1 MAIHGSLDPERE
13 AHEVFAQ
20 ANGLAEYIFQGG
32 VHHILTGGRLLKV
45 CPNEMLSSWQT
56 GLFPHPQTRVNG

>member
-1 MAIHGSLDPERE
+1 M
-13 AHEVFAQ
+13 
-20 ANGLAEYIFQGG
+20 
-32 VHHILTGGRLLKV
+32 LTGGRLLKV